1 MVSGSQRGFLQRA
14 LIACTLLFLGTL
26 ASLFIA
32 GLFLPGHVEIQRV
45 VKINASRA
53 RLHPLLHNLERWR
66 EWSTWGDTGAP
77 TVLEYSDPSSGVGAW
92 YSWRSDKSGAGR
104 IEITASDPTK
114 GVWYDMTFDLDPD
127 PMKGALRYLPE
138 GENGQES
145 SGGEGL
151 ELEWSLRGELSG
163 PLERALGPI
172 IAWRVGAD
180 FDKNLA
186 GLAELLDER
195 Q

>member
-1 MVSGSQRGFLQRA
+1 MVNRSQLGILHRA
-14 LIACTLLFLGTL
+14 LIACTLLFLGTV
-26 ASLFIA
+26 AAIFIA
-32 GLFLPGHVEIQRV
+32 GLFLPDHVEIQRV
-45 VKINASRA
+45 VKINASRE

-66 EWSTWGDTGAP
+66 EWNAWGDTDGP
-77 TVLEYSDPSSGVGAW
+77 IVLQYSDPSSGVGAW
-92 YSWRSDKSGAGR
+92 HSWRSDESGAGR

-127 PMKGALRYLPE
+127 PMRGALRYLPE
-138 GENGQES
+138 GDDAE
-145 SGGEGL
+145 GEVL
-151 ELEWSLRGELSG
+151 ELEWSLRGQLSG
-163 PLERALGPI
+163 PLERALGPV

-186 GLAELLDER
+186 TLSRLLDES

>member
-1 MVSGSQRGFLQRA
+1 MVSRSQLGILQRA
-14 LIACTLLFLGTL
+14 LTACTLLFLGTL
-26 ASLFIA
+26 AAIFIA

-77 TVLEYSDPSSGVGAW
+77 IVLEDSDPSSGVGAW
-92 YSWRSDKSGAGR
+92 YSWRSDESGAGR

-127 PMKGALRYLPE
+127 PMKGALRYL
-138 GENGQES
+138 S
-145 SGGEGL
+145 DGEGL

-180 FDKNLA
+180 FDRNLA
-186 GLAELLDER
+186 ALSRLLDES

>member
-1 MVSGSQRGFLQRA
+1 MVSRSQLGILHRA
-14 LIACTLLFLGTL
+14 LIACTLLFLGTV
-26 ASLFIA
+26 AAIFIA

-53 RLHPLLHNLERWR
+53 RLHPLLNDLERWR
-66 EWSTWGDTGAP
+66 EWNTWGDSDGP
-77 TVLEYSDPSSGVGAW
+77 IVLQYSDLSSGVGAW
-92 YSWRSDKSGAGR
+92 HSWRSDESGAGR

-138 GENGQES
+138 GES
-145 SGGEGL
+145 AGGEAL

-163 PLERALGPI
+163 PLERALGPV

-186 GLAELLDER
+186 TLSRLLDEN